1 MKQLSNSESELLSAW
16 CEAKKKLSK
25 QSKSA
30 RETENQ
36 LKAMDK
42 ELRKIVRKS
51 GKTVSNG
58 EWNVSYENKPKRGY
72 TVPATTYRKYD
83 INKVALD
90 YANVSK
96 GGD

>member
-1 MKQLSNSESELLSAW
+1 MKKLTNSECELLSAW

-51 GKTVSNG
+51 GNTVSNG

-72 TVPATTYRKYD
+72 TVSATTYRKYD

-90 YANVSK
+90 YADVSQ

>member
-1 MKQLSNSESELLSAW
+1 MKQLSNSECELLSAW

-25 QSKSA
+25 QSKRA
-30 RETENQ
+30 RDTENQ

-42 ELRKIVRKS
+42 ALRKIVRRS

-58 EWNVSYENKPKRGY
+58 EWNVSYENKPKREY
-72 TVPATTYRKYD
+72 TVPASTYRKYD
-83 INKVALD
+83 INKVS
-90 YANVSK
+90 YADVSQ